1 MSPEKPGAF
10 GIEEVGVATNFVN
23 RPRRAVLLID
33 ADVGAR
39 VHVPIRTFHAR
50 APDHVMEHITTA
62 DRGSTGT
69 ILRDVVHFPDLE
81 GHHVTIFVEAHGY
94 AFDLAPPIGRIGPD

>member
-1 MSPEKPGAF
+1 
-10 GIEEVGVATNFVN
+10 NFVN

-39 VHVPIRTFHAR
+39 VHVSIRTLYAG
-50 APDHVMEHITTA
+50 APDHVMEYITTA

-69 ILRDVVHFPDLE
+69 VLRDVIHFPDLE
-81 GHHVTIFVEAHGY
+81 GHHVSIFVDADLY
-94 AFDLAPPIGRIGPD
+94 AFDLAAPIGRIRLDDDVFRLHDQVRHADVP